1 MKLIPIY
8 LSIQELDEI
17 IKFYL
22 LILLNRKLKF
32 RRGKKAT
39 QLDTEFQ
46 RILLHTLQNSVPD
59 SHVLD
64 IP

>member
-39 QLDTEFQ
+39 
-46 RILLHTLQNSVPD
+46 
-59 SHVLD
+59 
-64 IP
+64 